1 MLIFVLNV
9 GQLMDSSHVSSL
21 GVAFIGLAPPHL
33 AVCSF
38 SSFGYTFRPELTS
51 QLDLWQSG

>member
-38 SSFGYTFRPELTS
+38 SSFVYTFRPELTS
-51 QLDLWQSG
+51 QLDL